1 MVEESTDNIIFLR
14 IIQEFPELFEI
25 TKPKYNKLI
34 SYGYIF
40 DFKLV
45 YSLLWIYKYYLFEN
59 NQTVYLFLPKQ
70 LNIESSLKSFNES
83 IIQNEEYFLDSEN
96 VIMCSLEQIE
106 NIPSTKNDLI
116 IFGFANFI
124 FSEICEINKR
134 RLNTNLNKIKGKIHI
149 LSYSSL
155 NVLEISALINYSS
168 YQFNKTFDFD
178 FNLIDILDSDSDLND
193 SVLVEMI
200 NELLTNNKTIYISL
214 NLEINKILQFEKLL
228 ISHGIPVSK
237 KELDLPHGVVL
248 NSSKPIEKSFLKNKY
263 SVYIFLFPNFSILPF
278 GRERIPV
285 VPAGSRNTSFRS
297 GTNTHSPLNILSYL
311 KEIHNDSEVFIESSS
326 IKNTESCL
334 RSIKNKKVIIPD
346 VIKDSREFN
355 NYDELLKELGEK
367 ESLIVTESYY
377 NFKTPDS
384 FLKLNLSNLKMS
396 DYSQIRNFVKQ
407 KLSNKMDLE
416 IKTCQLSAPCSP
428 KDRSKKLNSLSNKIS
443 SYDYRCDVT
452 CEIFKDY
459 TIGVV
464 VWNETFANRKEI
476 NLSILKNQ
484 TFVYQ
489 LTNGNWKYTTIN

>member
-214 NLEINKILQFEKLL
+214 NLEINKILKFEKLL

-263 SVYIFLFPNFSILPF
+263 SVYIFLFPKFS
-278 GRERIPV
+278 IPV
-285 VPAGSRNTSFRS
+285 VPAGSRNTS
-297 GTNTHSPLNILSYL
+297 SPLNILNYL

-334 RSIKNKKVIIPD
+334 RSIKNKKTVVPS
-346 VIKDSREFN
+346 VIKDSREFS
-355 NYDELLKELGEK
+355 NYDELIKDIPEK
-367 ESLIVTESYY
+367 DSIIVTESYY
-377 NFKTPDS
+377 KFKTPDS
-384 FLKLNLSNLKMS
+384 FLKLNLSNLKMN

-407 KLSNKMDLE
+407 KLSTKLDLE

-459 TIGVV
+459 TIGVII
-464 VWNETFANRKEI
+464 WNETFANRKEI
-476 NLSILKNQ
+476 NLNILKNQ

-489 LTNGNWKYTTIN
+489 LTNGNWKYTTIH